1 MNKTKFAVGCFV
13 QWYEI
18 EIIPEYIDS
27 LVKAVNHYGKDH
39 MLIDFTLSTNQD
51 LEKIVNS
58 KSMLDIVNSFNLQM
72 DKLADFNT
80 NIEITN
86 ELTTIADYRR
96 RFNSNYATKADVL
109 MWGESDML
117 IPRVAFE
124 VQDNLYKLAPTK
136 KFVSTFG
143 ICKMWDDSWKVLEH
157 PEFTNKPFIENDYK
171 NWWSLKY
178 TMSQKEMEEIN
189 NRTQSIEVKSLQK
202 LKFNGCGLLISSE
215 IIKVGVNIPQSVFFV
230 HEDTAF
236 MLMLQRIL
244 GNVQQY
250 AVSGILNVHNRNHPK
265 KRMYV
270 KNESG
275 DTMNQKR
282 RSNDWYVKANKY
294 SEENCYN
301 LFNPDHIS
309 KTWNDVWK

>member
-58 KSMLDIVNSFNLQM
+58 KSMVDIVNSFNLQM

-136 KFVSTFG
+136 KFVKCG
-143 ICKMWDDSWKVLEH
+143 MIVG
-157 PEFTNKPFIENDYK
+157 
-171 NWWSLKY
+171 KY
-178 TMSQKEMEEIN
+178 
-189 NRTQSIEVKSLQK
+189 
-202 LKFNGCGLLISSE
+202 
-215 IIKVGVNIPQSVFFV
+215 
-230 HEDTAF
+230 
-236 MLMLQRIL
+236 
-244 GNVQQY
+244 
-250 AVSGILNVHNRNHPK
+250 
-265 KRMYV
+265 
-270 KNESG
+270 
-275 DTMNQKR
+275 
-282 RSNDWYVKANKY
+282 
-294 SEENCYN
+294 
-301 LFNPDHIS
+301 
-309 KTWNDVWK
+309 